1 MLTGLSYIPAACLP
15 NFEFLIDFA
24 DGDAHAELFELFDM
38 LGCIV
43 FVFDFRYS

>member
-1 MLTGLSYIPAACLP
+1 MLTGLPYIPAACLP
-15 NFEFLIDFA
+15 KFEFLIDFA
-24 DGDAHAELFELFDM
+24 DGDTHAKPFELFDM